1 MSPRRPDSITP
12 VQRNLHRLHLCR
24 EVIETVLNELEP
36 PETSDDK
43 ADLLLASEHLMESLV
58 KLHREIYQIVWN
70 EELDLSKEPKTE
82 E

>member
-1 MSPRRPDSITP
+1 
-12 VQRNLHRLHLCR
+12 V
-24 EVIETVLNELEP
+24 VETVLNELES
-36 PETSDDK
+36 PETPDDK